1 MADYE
6 TELGI
11 QLDTDLPKVTEAV
24 GKLVGKLSE
33 LDPQLQKLYKTAAHI
48 NKLANGLKTLSKL
61 NLDKLNSQIGGV
73 VGAVEKLGEKLNTDD
88 LENFDKRVNNIA
100 TSLNRFTKSLLKV
113 NGMGDI
119 DLSKLANLDVSQ
131 LSGLNSMLSNV
142 NLDELT
148 KTSSAINTLMNG
160 LNKASGL
167 RLDINIP
174 DSITNKLDQAAQSVG
189 KFLDNIKNLDID
201 KVKELKQIPSVMN
214 KIAKMD
220 ISKIGQVFSTLTT
233 QIQPFLAHLRES
245 EAALQS
251 LATSITALSK
261 YKTNIE
267 RAAASVNKLDS
278 ASQKTRKS
286 LLSMFSL
293 GKIYWFINYT
303 KQLARG
309 FTNMVNKAIDFIEV
323 ENLFSRSMENMRD
336 EAMKFQITMSEA
348 FGLALPDM
356 MKAQGLFNNILK
368 SLGGINE
375 MVSYNLSKNM
385 TEMVVDFAS
394 LYNVSVESAITK
406 LQSALTGQV
415 RPIRSV
421 SGMDIT
427 QSVLGS
433 SLQEMGIYDRTIT
446 KLNQVE
452 KRLVIIYTL
461 QQQLAR
467 SNAMGDWAR
476 TIEQP
481 ANQTKVLTEQIKEL
495 GRWIG
500 SVFMGTIGKV
510 LPYINAFVMVLKE
523 IAKTIAFFVGYTMP
537 NSSGGTNILDQ
548 MVGDT
553 DDIAG
558 GIGDVND
565 ALDETKKKMDNLG
578 SFDEHNIINKQTDT
592 GGGSSG
598 SGAIGGMTVDDRILG
613 ALGDYDSMMESVQM
627 KATAIRDRIMEWLG
641 FTKTI
646 DGLTGET
653 VWKLGNGYTNLEKIR
668 DILAI
673 IGISLLSWKISKT
686 VMDLF
691 NVMSGSKPVT
701 FIGKIV
707 DGFRKLTSASGK
719 TWKSVSLIG
728 GKTAYLG
735 AAQMLAGIF
744 ATVVAIGLRFYD
756 LVVNNENFRR
766 GLSVVGDIIG
776 KIGSLIGTVFS
787 GLEYIIS
794 NISNAI
800 GITDEQGR
808 GLAMTLGAIA
818 LLFTPAAPFAMAYLI
833 FDGIT
838 RSVELLGY
846 AFSPVIEQIDI
857 LGEASAQTKT
867 NLQPMLDTMNDME
880 INLKKLDWGD
890 LVPNEEDV
898 NSAIATVEQFAQNM
912 QTHIENAKNN
922 AITALNKMFVNSAF
936 SPQEQQEMLDKV
948 NETYAKIA
956 EDTKEKSEQ
965 ITEIYRKASAENRAL
980 SAEEVTIIQENQEWL
995 KKNAVQV
1002 LSESAEEQLKILEN
1016 LESNVTALSVEQASA
1031 IIKSS
1036 IEAKNQTI
1044 ADANQRYQEQM
1055 AIAEKLKKDGGAE
1068 NEELA
1073 NKIIAEAERQK
1084 NEAIANAE
1092 GMHTAIVDEMKEQ
1105 NDDVAKLIDEN
1116 TGDIKTKWDVFAENC
1131 ATTFGNIKDNITTW
1145 ADNTGKSIGKWA
1157 DDTSNTISTWIDEK
1171 GKALSDWCDEKS
1183 KDFVDWSWDVQHNIE
1198 SWATNTANQFGGWF
1212 RTTKDG
1218 FSNWWNN
1225 DIKPWFTVEK
1235 WAQLA
1240 RDALDGLL
1248 GIFNNFELPSFDL
1261 SGIFG
1266 GSNSSGSKS
1275 SGSYKPVRSTARFY
1289 ANGGY
1294 PNMGEVFVARESGPE
1309 LVGMIGNKNAVANN
1323 NDIVAALSNG
1333 VAMAMISVITQ
1344 TQSKSNGTNITNI
1357 YLDSKVIATAVKD
1370 EADEYTKQTGQPFF
1384 SL

>member
-24 GKLVGKLSE
+24 GKLVGQLGK
-33 LDPQLQKLYKTAAHI
+33 LDPQLHKLYKTAAHI

-61 NLDKLNSQIGGV
+61 NLERLNSQIDGV
-73 VGAVEKLGEKLNTDD
+73 VGAVEKLGKKLNTAD
-88 LENFDKRVNNIA
+88 LAGFDKRVNDTA
-100 TSLNRFTKSLLKV
+100 TGLNRLANSLLKV
-113 NGMGDI
+113 NGMSDI
-119 DLSKLANLDVSQ
+119 DLSKLMNLDVSK

-189 KFLDNIKNLDID
+189 KFIDNIKDLDIS
-201 KVKELKQIPSVMN
+201 KVTALKQIPKTMAS
-214 KIAKMD
+214 ISKMD
-220 ISKIGQVFSTLTT
+220 ISKIGQIFSTLTT
-233 QIQPFLAHLRES
+233 QIQPFLAHLKES

-261 YKTNIE
+261 YKVNIE
-267 RAAASVNKLDS
+267 GVAASVNKLDG

-309 FTNMVNKAIDFIEV
+309 FTNMVNKAIDFVEV

-375 MVSYNLSKNM
+375 MVSYDLSKNM
-385 TEMVVDFAS
+385 TQMAVDFAS

-461 QQQLAR
+461 QQQMAR

-481 ANQTKVLTEQIKEL
+481 ANQIKVLTEQIKEL

-523 IAKTIAFFVGYTMP
+523 IAKTIAFLVGYTMP

-578 SFDEHNIINKQTDT
+578 SFDEHNIINKQTDA
-592 GGGSSG
+592 GGGSSA
-598 SGAIGGMTVDDRILG
+598 SGALGGMTVDDRILG

-646 DGLTGET
+646 DGLTGEV
-653 VWKLGNGYTNLEKIR
+653 VWQLQNGYTNLEKIR
-668 DILAI
+668 DLVVG
-673 IGISLLSWKISKT
+673 IGIAFVSWKIARGIVDFMNMLKT
-686 VMDLF
+686 GGTA
-691 NVMSGSKPVT
+691 NT
-701 FIGKIV
+701 WIGK
-707 DGFRKLTSASGK
+707 
-719 TWKSVSLIG
+719 
-728 GKTAYLG
+728 LG
-735 AAQMLAGIF
+735 AFIHSGDFALIAGI
-744 ATVVAIGLRFYD
+744 AVTIAAMAARFYD
-756 LVVNNENFRR
+756 MYMNSEYFRR
-766 GLSVVGDIIG
+766 GLEGIADIIG
-776 KIGSLIGTVFS
+776 KAFGLVGNLFNAFMGGTSANDV
-787 GLEYIIS
+787 
-794 NISNAI
+794 AM
-800 GITDEQGR
+800 R
-808 GLAMTLGAIA
+808 GLTLDVIA
-818 LLFTPAAPFAMAYLI
+818 FAALFTPAAPLGMAYLV
-833 FDGIT
+833 FDTIT
-838 RSVELLGY
+838 RSIQALGY
-846 AFSPVIEQIDI
+846 ALSPCVEQIDI

-867 NLQPMLDTMNDME
+867 NLQPMLDIMNDME

-912 QTHIENAKNN
+912 QTHIENAKSN
-922 AITALNKMFVNSAF
+922 AITALNGMFVNSAF

-948 NETYAKIA
+948 NETYTKIA

-980 SAEEVTIIQENQEWL
+980 SAEEVITIQENQKWL
-995 KKNAVQV
+995 KENAVQV

-1016 LESNVTALSVEQASA
+1016 LENNATALSAEQASA

-1036 IEAKNQTI
+1036 IEARNQTI

-1092 GMHTAIVDEMKEQ
+1092 GMHTAIVDEMKLQ
-1105 NDDVAKLIDEN
+1105 NENVAKLIDEN

-1198 SWATNTANQFGGWF
+1198 SWATNTANQFSGWF
-1212 RTTKDG
+1212 TTTKDG
-1218 FSNWWNN
+1218 FSSWWHN

-1289 ANGGY
+1289 ANGGF
-1294 PNMGEVFVARESGPE
+1294 PDMGEVFIARESGPE
-1309 LVGMIGNKNAVANN
+1309 LVGMIGNKNAVVPN
-1323 NDIVAALSNG
+1323 NDIVAAISNG

-1344 TQSKSNGTNITNI
+1344 SQSKSGGKDITNLI
-1357 YLDSKVIATAVKD
+1357 VDGKVLATVVKD